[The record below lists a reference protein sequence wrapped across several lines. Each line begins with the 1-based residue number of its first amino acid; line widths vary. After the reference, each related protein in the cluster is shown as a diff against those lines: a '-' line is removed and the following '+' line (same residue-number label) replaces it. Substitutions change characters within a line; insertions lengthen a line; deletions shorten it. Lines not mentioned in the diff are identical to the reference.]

1 MLKQTKWLSTLSVLL
16 LSSLLWQVGH
26 TKTVPSRPHSD
37 TVSSTAL
44 PNAITPPK
52 RLLVV
57 VPHPDDESLTA
68 TSMIYQ
74 TLAHNGRVHIAVMTN
89 GDGFRKAASLQ
100 YHVQHPKAADL
111 YQLGL
116 HRQQEL
122 LTAIHRLGMSAADV
136 TFLGFPDAGMHQ
148 LWGHHWNVDSPY
160 RSVNGHHHVPYDL
173 SYHKDLPYCGQAV
186 VGTLHNLIR
195 DYQPTDILYP
205 DPHDVHRDHWATS
218 AFIQYALSGTAKQP
232 HEWTFLVHYPDFPVP
247 RTYRPGQPLLP
258 PDNLT
263 RVGMTWYRLPL
274 HPAQIEQK
282 HQAIL
287 AHSSQV
293 NVMEKLLESFV
304 RTNELIAS
312 SHVPTIPRVVSPR
325 SFQSI
330 RALPYTVLADPEND
344 QQTNSLKATDIKRLA
359 AVWHGNHLTLCL
371 EFADRISPEFDYTF
385 RLRLPGKSI
394 YHSQLDLRIHQGQII
409 GVPSVNLGRIHSEK
423 PQITFWKN
431 RLIVSLPDTALHNA
445 QSLLLSAE
453 ISKGNVLLDKT
464 VWRRFQIQ
472 QKNHF

>member
-1 MLKQTKWLSTLSVLL
+1 MLNRTKWRSALGVLL

-37 TVSSTAL
+37 TVNSTAL
-44 PNAITPPK
+44 RAVIKPPK

-68 TSMIYQ
+68 TSMICQ
-74 TLAHNGRVHIAVMTN
+74 TLAHHGRVHIAVMTN
-89 GDGFRKAASLQ
+89 GDGFRKAAAMQ
-100 YHVQHPKAADL
+100 YRVQHPKAKDL

-122 LTAIHRLGMSAADV
+122 LTAIHRLGLSAADV
-136 TFLGFPDAGMHQ
+136 TFLGFPDAGLHH
-148 LWGHHWNVDSPY
+148 LWGHHWSSTSPY
-160 RSVNGHHHVPYDL
+160 RSVNGHHRVPYDL

-186 VGTLHNLIR
+186 VGSLQNLIR
-195 DYQPTDILYP
+195 DYQPTDVLYP

-218 AFIQYALSGTAKQP
+218 AFIQYALASTAKQP

-247 RTYRPGQPLLP
+247 RTYRPNQSLLP
-258 PDNLT
+258 PNNLIN
-263 RVGMTWYRLPL
+263 VGMEWYRLPL

-293 NVMEKLLESFV
+293 NVMESLLESFV

-312 SHVPTIPRVVSPR
+312 YHAPSISRVVSPK
-325 SFQSI
+325 SFRSI
-330 RALPYTVLADPEND
+330 RALPYTILADPEND
-344 QQTNSLKATDIKRLA
+344 QETKSLKATDIKRLA
-359 AVWHGNHLTLCL
+359 AVLHGDRLTFCL
-371 EFADRISPEFDYTF
+371 EFADHISPAYDYTV
-385 RLRLPGKSI
+385 RLRIPGKSE
-394 YHSQLDLRIHQGQII
+394 LDLRIHQGRII
-409 GVPSVNLGRIHSEK
+409 GVPAMSLGRIHSEK
-423 PQITFWKN
+423 PQTTFWQN
-431 RLIVSLPDTALHNA
+431 RLIISLPDTDLRNA

-453 ISKGNVLLDKT
+453 VSKGNSLADKT
-464 VWRRFQIQ
+464 PWRRFQIQ
-472 QKNHF
+472 QKNGY